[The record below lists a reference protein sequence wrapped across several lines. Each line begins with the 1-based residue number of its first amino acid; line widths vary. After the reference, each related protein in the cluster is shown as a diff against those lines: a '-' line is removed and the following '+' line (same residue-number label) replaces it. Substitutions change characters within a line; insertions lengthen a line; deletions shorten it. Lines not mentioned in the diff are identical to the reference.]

1 MGPFLTIIVVG
12 ISAGL
17 FAGVAAFFLK
27 GSAIIIK
34 DSKSLK
40 EKNDSI
46 ERDYSKAQMPRII
59 NLYVNLIDFLC
70 IKIGRLTMYMVFVM
84 MFILVLS
91 FVTRNIINI
100 PLMWI
105 IEMAQFIITG
115 YYLLG
120 GGYSMIMGDHVR
132 MDLVYSKLSDRNKA
146 KMDVFTSFFLVF
158 YLVTLLYGSISS
170 LIYTIETKQRLFTA
184 WAPYVWPIKT
194 IMLIG
199 ISLMLLQCIS
209 MFFKDIA
216 KVMDREIK

>member
-1 MGPFLTIIVVG
+1 
-12 ISAGL
+12 
-17 FAGVAAFFLK
+17 
-27 GSAIIIK
+27 
-34 DSKSLK
+34 
-40 EKNDSI
+40 
-46 ERDYSKAQMPRII
+46 
-59 NLYVNLIDFLC
+59 
-70 IKIGRLTMYMVFVM
+70 MVFVM

>member
-1 MGPFLTIIVVG
+1 
-12 ISAGL
+12 
-17 FAGVAAFFLK
+17 
-27 GSAIIIK
+27 
-34 DSKSLK
+34 
-40 EKNDSI
+40 
-46 ERDYSKAQMPRII
+46 
-59 NLYVNLIDFLC
+59 
-70 IKIGRLTMYMVFVM
+70 MYMVFVM

-120 GGYSMIMGDHVR
+120 GGYSMITGDHVR

-146 KMDVFTSFFLVF
+146 KMDMFTSFFLIF

-170 LIYTIETKQRLFTA
+170 LNYTIETKQRLFTA